1 MAQKVLVMGESGT
14 GKSTSMR
21 NCDAAITAVVNT
33 VGKPLPF
40 KNHFDMLNNE
50 TDARKIT
57 KYMKDQAA
65 AGKKIIVVD
74 DFQYILAVPYM
85 NRIKE
90 TGWDKYNDFGA
101 NYFEII
107 DVCKDLPDDVVVVY
121 MTHLETLDN
130 GLTTVKLIGKL
141 LREKI
146 TIEGLFTVVLRTG
159 VNEGKYYFYTQNS
172 GKDTVK
178 SPLGMFPSYAIDND
192 LNYVVDKIR
201 NYYEIGEYKSDA
213 EMSQA
218 DQAAAT
224 ELEKPDAN
232 GRRSRSRKTAK
243 EEPEKASGSRKT
255 RAEVEAENH
264 QKTADYMTAVDE
276 ALDKAFPDKE
286 EVPFEEAAAVADA
299 VPKPDLQKPPRR
311 TRKERQAEPTA
322 EQTAEPNVCCED
334 TYFYIPADD
343 NYVLKHQGDESPKGA
358 KVITKEEF
366 IEGCKRIAQDSAEE
380 NQVDAAMNPPE
391 TTPRTR
397 RIRRV
402 RQ

>member
-1 MAQKVLVMGESGT
+1 MAQKVLIMGESGT
-14 GKSTSMR
+14 GKSTSLR
-21 NCDAAITAVVNT
+21 NCDAAITAVVNP

-50 TDARKIT
+50 TDARKIV
-57 KYMKDQAA
+57 KYMKEQVA
-65 AGKKIIVVD
+65 AGKKLIVVD

-107 DVCKDLPDDVVVVY
+107 DCCKDLPDDVVVVY

-159 VNEGKYYFYTQNS
+159 VNEAKYYFYTQNS

-178 SPLGMFPSYAIDND
+178 SPLGMFPAYAIDND

-201 NYYEIGEYKSDA
+201 NYYELGDYKSDD
-213 EMSQA
+213 EMGQA
-218 DQAAAT
+218 DQEVAAD
-224 ELEKPDAN
+224 LEKPDAN
-232 GRRSRSRKTAK
+232 GRRSRTGRKKT
-243 EEPEKASGSRKT
+243 ETTEPTEQSEPPKKRERKS
-255 RAEVEAENH
+255 RAEVQAENE
-264 QKTADYMTAVDE
+264 QKVADHMAAVDE
-276 ALDKAFPDKE
+276 AIDEAFPGQE
-286 EVPFEEAAAVADA
+286 EVPFDEACEVADS

-311 TRKERQAEPTA
+311 TRKERVAEQAASDEAPDDAETPAEPLEDA
-322 EQTAEPNVCCED
+322 MKQPEPR
-334 TYFYIPADD
+334 
-343 NYVLKHQGDESPKGA
+343 Q
-358 KVITKEEF
+358 
-366 IEGCKRIAQDSAEE
+366 RRR
-380 NQVDAAMNPPE
+380 
-391 TTPRTR
+391 RTR
-397 RIRRV
+397 
-402 RQ
+402 